1 LSGSNREFYLF
12 EGLGKNSQEA
22 IPMNISIFP
31 VTPSF
36 VAEIGDLDLGG
47 PLAEE
52 DLKVVRD
59 AFATYAVLVFPA
71 QDLTIDQHLAYAAN
85 FGPLERTVE
94 IALGRA
100 KLRIGHEE
108 IADVA
113 NLSSDGK
120 IWREDA
126 RRRHLSMMGN
136 RLWHTDSS
144 FKAPSGYASLLY
156 ARSIPPVGGHT
167 MFADLRAAYDALPE
181 STKLSLRGLMAE
193 HSLLYSRRRIGFTDF
208 TGTEKGASAP
218 VLRPLVRTIPESG
231 RESLYIASHIGRI
244 HGLPDEE
251 AEGLL
256 KELTAHATQP
266 QFVYT
271 HRWRVGDLVMWDNRC
286 TMHRG
291 SEFDDLRWPRDMQR
305 ATTSDRIDA
314 FGVQES
320 SHNTETDY

>member
-1 LSGSNREFYLF
+1 MSV
-12 EGLGKNSQEA
+12 
-22 IPMNISIFP
+22 SIFT

-36 VAEIGDLDLGG
+36 VAEIGDLDVSR
-47 PLAEE
+47 PLADE
-52 DLKVVRD
+52 DLKAVRD
-59 AFATYAVLVFPA
+59 AFASYAVLIFPA
-71 QDLTIDQHLAYAAN
+71 QDLTVDQHLTFAAN

-100 KLRIGHEE
+100 KLRIGREE

-120 IWREDA
+120 IWREDT

-156 ARSIPPVGGHT
+156 ACSIPPVGGHT

-181 STKLSLRGLMAE
+181 STKLRVRGLMAE
-193 HSLLYSRRRIGFTDF
+193 HSVLYSRKRIGFTEF
-208 TGTEKGASAP
+208 TDTEKRAFTP

-231 RESLYIASHIGRI
+231 RETLYIASHIGRI
-244 HGLPDEE
+244 QGLPDMETE
-251 AEGLL
+251 DLL

-291 SEFDDLRWPRDMQR
+291 TEFDDLRWPRDMQR

-320 SHNTETDY
+320 PHDTETDY